1 VRQLEWTNGRILA
14 MLDALL
20 DVPDDQQPIIVL
32 AADEGPFPAEFA
44 ADERDFDWTAASPSQ
59 IERKYG
65 ILNAMHLPGI
75 DPADAGFNDR
85 STPVNT
91 FRYVMNAFFHA
102 DLAPLPDVS
111 FLSPDYAHLYDF
123 VQVERTDGGG
133 G

>member
-1 VRQLEWTNGRILA
+1 
-14 MLDALL
+14 M
-20 DVPDDQQPIIVL
+20 L

-44 ADERDFDWTAASPSQ
+44 ADERDFDWTGASPSQ

-91 FRYVMNAFFHA
+91 FRYVMNAFFDA
-102 DLAPLPDVS
+102 DLALLPDVS

-123 VQVERTDGGG
+123 VEIDRTDGGG